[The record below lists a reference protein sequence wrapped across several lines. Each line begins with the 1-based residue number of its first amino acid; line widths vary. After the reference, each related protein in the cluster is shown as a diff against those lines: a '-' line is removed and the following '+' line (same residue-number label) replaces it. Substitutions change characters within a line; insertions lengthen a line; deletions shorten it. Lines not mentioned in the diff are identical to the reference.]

1 MADNDRQGSKPYKTY
16 KAGHGKRRALDDE
29 LAGGAPPK
37 YLVQVAAD
45 AARWIADAYRQEIS
59 ETN

>member
-1 MADNDRQGSKPYKTY
+1 MDDLPPLAVAAARLYGL
-16 KAGHGKRRALDDE
+16 AGWLDDE

-45 AARWIADAYRQEIS
+45 AARWIADTYRQEIS
-59 ETN
+59 ERN